1 MAELKERMVRAAK
14 LEVDLYREVES
25 DPRAMGQAM
34 TVVVLSGVAA
44 GIGTLGILGFKGLVI
59 GTLSALVGW
68 YVWAYIT
75 YLIGTRLL
83 PEPQTRATHAE
94 LLRTIGF
101 SSAPGLIRALGII
114 PGLQAATF
122 IVASL
127 WSLAA
132 MVIAVREALDY
143 SSTLRAV
150 GVCVI
155 GWIVQSLLA
164 YLFFSLFGV
173 PGVSVG

>member
-1 MAELKERMVRAAK
+1 MADIKQRMIRAAR
-14 LEVDLYREVES
+14 LDVSLYQEVEADQQS
-25 DPRAMGQAM
+25 MGQAM
-34 TVVVLSGVAA
+34 TVVILSGAAA
-44 GIGTLGILGFKGLVI
+44 GIGSLGVLGLKGLVI

-75 YLIGTRLL
+75 YLVGTRLL
-83 PEPQTRATHAE
+83 PEPETRATHAE

-101 SSAPGLIRALGII
+101 SSAPGVLRALGII
-114 PGLQAATF
+114 PGLYSIVFF
-122 IVASL
+122 ITSL

-143 SSTLRAV
+143 RSTLRAV
-150 GVCVI
+150 GVCAI

-164 YLFFSLFGV
+164 WLFFSLFG
-173 PGVSVG
+173 GVGAPV

>member
-1 MAELKERMVRAAK
+1 MADIKQRMIRAAK
-14 LEVDLYREVES
+14 LDVSLYQEVEADQQS
-25 DPRAMGQAM
+25 MGQAM
-34 TVVVLSGVAA
+34 TVVILSGAAA
-44 GIGTLGILGFKGLVI
+44 GIGSLGVLGLKGLVI

-75 YLIGTRLL
+75 YLVGTRLL
-83 PEPQTRATHAE
+83 PEPETRATHAE

-101 SSAPGLIRALGII
+101 SSAPGVLRALGII
-114 PGLQAATF
+114 PGLYSIVFF
-122 IVASL
+122 ITSL

-143 SSTLRAV
+143 RSTLRAV
-150 GVCVI
+150 GVCAL

-164 YLFFSLFGV
+164 WLLFSLFG
-173 PGVSVG
+173 GVGAPV